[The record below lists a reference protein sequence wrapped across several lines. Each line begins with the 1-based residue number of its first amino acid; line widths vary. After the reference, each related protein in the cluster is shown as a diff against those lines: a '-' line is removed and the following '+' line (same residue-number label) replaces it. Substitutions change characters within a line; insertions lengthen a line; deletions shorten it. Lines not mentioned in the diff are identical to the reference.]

1 MSSQA
6 DVDGGKYC
14 NLMEE
19 VKLRI
24 NVVTYFLSG
33 QGYALYQPATLESMC
48 LQIRKILELVAF
60 GSLVANKE
68 AYTAVFTKISRA
80 WNANDILVELEKV
93 NPDFY
98 PVPIVELPSGIPGV
112 QMRHEKRVG
121 DYLDETEF
129 KEVYGRCGAMAHA
142 ANPYGK
148 GIDYGYYARM
158 LPEWRTRIM
167 NLLNAHNI
175 QLLGNPGIY
184 LIHMTEH
191 GDDRVKFYRF
201 QPPTQEALRMLGLKG
216 VRDNSGRVKL
226 SEE

>member
-6 DVDGGKYC
+6 DVDGEKYC

-19 VKLRI
+19 IKLRI

-33 QGYALYQPATLESMC
+33 QGHALYEPSTLESIC

-68 AYTAVFTKISRA
+68 AYTAVFTKISKA
-80 WNANDILVELEKV
+80 WNANDILIELEKV

-98 PVPIVELPSGIPGV
+98 PVPIVELPSGVPGV
-112 QMRHEKRVG
+112 KTRHEKRVG

-158 LPEWRTRIM
+158 LPVWRTRIV
-167 NLLNAHNI
+167 NLLNARNI

-201 QPPTQEALRMLGLKG
+201 QPPTQEALRTLGLKG
-216 VRDNSGRVKL
+216 VRDSSGRVKL

>member
-6 DVDGGKYC
+6 DVDGEKYC

-24 NVVTYFLSG
+24 NVITYFLSG
-33 QGYALYQPATLESMC
+33 QGHALYPPATLESMC

-60 GSLVANKE
+60 GSLVANKQ
-68 AYTAVFTKISRA
+68 AYSA
-80 WNANDILVELEKV
+80 
-93 NPDFY
+93 DFY
-98 PVPIVELPSGIPGV
+98 PVPIIEVPSGILGV
-112 QMRHEKRVG
+112 QMRHKKRVG

-129 KEVYGRCGAMAHA
+129 KKVYGRCGAMAHA
-142 ANPYGK
+142 ANPYSK

-158 LPEWRTRIM
+158 LPVWRTRIV

-184 LIHMTEH
+184 LIHMTER

-201 QPPTQEALRMLGLKG
+201 QPPTQEALRTLGLKG
-216 VRDNSGRVKL
+216 VRDKSGSVKL

>member
-1 MSSQA
+1 MASKVE
-6 DVDGGKYC
+6 VDGKKYC
-14 NLMEE
+14 DLMEE
-19 VKLRI
+19 VKLRM
-24 NVVTYFLSG
+24 NVVNFFLTG
-33 QGYALYQPATLESMC
+33 QGHALYLPSTLESAC
-48 LQIRKILELVAF
+48 LQIRKILELIAF

-68 AYTAVFTKISRA
+68 AYTAVFTKASKA

-98 PVPIVELPSGIPGV
+98 PVPIIELPSGIPGV
-112 QMRHEKRVG
+112 RMRHEKRVG

-129 KEVYGRCGAMAHA
+129 KEVYGRCGAIAHA
-142 ANPYGK
+142 ANPYSK

-158 LPEWRTRIM
+158 LPVWRTRIM
-167 NLLNAHNI
+167 NLLNTHNI

-184 LIHMTEH
+184 LVHMTEH
-191 GDDRVKFYRF
+191 GDDRVKFYIF
-201 QPPTQEALRMLGLKG
+201 QPPTQEALRTLGLKG

>member
-6 DVDGGKYC
+6 DVDGEKYC

-24 NVVTYFLSG
+24 NVITYFLSG
-33 QGYALYQPATLESMC
+33 EGHALYQPATLESVS

-68 AYTAVFTKISRA
+68 AYTAVFTKISKA
-80 WNANDILVELEKV
+80 WNANDILIELEKV

-98 PVPIVELPSGIPGV
+98 PVPIIELPSGIPGV
-112 QMRHEKRVG
+112 QTRQEKRVG

-129 KEVYGRCGAMAHA
+129 KEVYGRCGAIAHA
-142 ANPYGK
+142 PNPYSK
-148 GIDYGYYARM
+148 GLDYGYYAGM
-158 LPEWRTRIM
+158 LPVWRTRIV
-167 NLLNAHNI
+167 NLLNTHNI

-226 SEE
+226 SEQ

>member
-6 DVDGGKYC
+6 DVDGEKYC

-19 VKLRI
+19 IKLRI

-33 QGYALYQPATLESMC
+33 QGHALYEPSTLESIC

-60 GSLVANKE
+60 GSHVANKE
-68 AYTAVFTKISRA
+68 AYTAVFTKISKA
-80 WNANDILVELEKV
+80 WNANDILIELEKV

-98 PVPIVELPSGIPGV
+98 PVPIVELPSGVPGV
-112 QMRHEKRVG
+112 KTRHEKRVG

-158 LPEWRTRIM
+158 LPVWRTRIV

-201 QPPTQEALRMLGLKG
+201 QPPTQEALRTLGLKG
-216 VRDNSGRVKL
+216 VRDSSGRVKL

>member
-6 DVDGGKYC
+6 DVDGEKYC

-19 VKLRI
+19 VKLRV
-24 NVVTYFLSG
+24 NVVNYFLSG
-33 QGYALYQPATLESMC
+33 QGHALYQPSTLESTC

-68 AYTAVFTKISRA
+68 AYTAAFTKISKA
-80 WNANDILVELEKV
+80 WNANDILVELGKV

-112 QMRHEKRVG
+112 QMRHKKRVG

-142 ANPYGK
+142 ANPYSK

-158 LPEWRTRIM
+158 LPVWRTRIM

-191 GDDRVKFYRF
+191 GDDRARFYKF
-201 QPPTQEALRMLGLKG
+201 QPPTQEALQMLGLKG

>member
-1 MSSQA
+1 
-6 DVDGGKYC
+6 
-14 NLMEE
+14 MEE

-24 NVVTYFLSG
+24 NVITYFLSG
-33 QGYALYQPATLESMC
+33 QGHALYPPATLESMC

-60 GSLVANKE
+60 GSLVANKQ
-68 AYTAVFTKISRA
+68 AYSAVFAKISKA
-80 WNANDILVELEKV
+80 WNANDILIELEKV

-98 PVPIVELPSGIPGV
+98 PVPIIEVPSGILGV
-112 QMRHEKRVG
+112 QMRHKKRVG

-129 KEVYGRCGAMAHA
+129 KKVYGRCGAMAHA
-142 ANPYGK
+142 ANPYSK

-158 LPEWRTRIM
+158 LPVWRTRIV

-184 LIHMTEH
+184 LIHMTER

-201 QPPTQEALRMLGLKG
+201 QPPTQEALRTLGLKG
-216 VRDNSGRVKL
+216 VRDKSGSVKL